1 MTIKKE
7 SWLIN
12 TLTICFILAAVV
24 LLWFLNNKSEY
35 VSETANDRFYSTL
48 LVAELR
54 NSSEELT
61 RQVRIYAATGSAAA
75 EEAYN
80 RVLAVRGG
88 QESRPANAIVSPG
101 QKRVL
106 LDLLKEHGITDEEFS
121 LVEKANAL
129 SDALVAL
136 EVESMNA
143 VKGLFKN
150 ALGQYTVQAE
160 PDRELALKLV
170 FSDDYSAEV
179 RKIMEPMNEFQDKVN
194 RRTDEAIRDAKG
206 RQSVAQRLSAAS
218 LAMVFTIALFNLF
231 YNHFSIT
238 RHLSAIAETLKNVM
252 VNGKID
258 LSKKIELQSND
269 EIGHLAGFFNK
280 IMEMLQ
286 SSTNETKTAV
296 NHLVSISEELSAI
309 SDTLAS
315 GAEESLTQSNTI
327 AGTTEQMSVNMSA
340 MASGAK
346 QASVNAGEVAGAAEQ
361 MSVNMNTI
369 AVAIEE
375 MSAIIKQI
383 ADNTSEVHKVAT
395 DAMDKAVDATG
406 VMNKLGVSAKE
417 IGKVT
422 DVIKN
427 LANKTN
433 LLALNATIEA
443 ASAGESGKGFAV
455 VAGEIKELA
464 NQSAQSADDITRRV
478 DDIQSGT
485 SNAVNVIHSVSDII
499 AMINQSVKTIAGHVE
514 KQTRA
519 SSEIASNVV
528 QANTGAKRVADAIGE
543 VARGVNDVSRNA
555 EETAQGAHH
564 VSGNVAAMA
573 VAASETVR
581 GANQINSYSGDLTK
595 IANELKQSVNHY
607 Q

>member
-12 TLTICFILAAVV
+12 TMTICFILAAVV

-61 RQVRIYAATGSAAA
+61 RQVRIYAATGSSAA

-88 QESRPANAIVSPG
+88 EEPRPANATVSPG

-106 LDLLKEHGITDEEFS
+106 LDLLKEHGVTDEEFS
-121 LVEKANAL
+121 LVEKANTL

-136 EVESMNA
+136 EIESMNA

-150 ALGQYTVQAE
+150 TLGQYTVRAE

-170 FSDDYSAEV
+170 FSDGYSDEV

-194 RRTDEAIRDAKG
+194 KRTDEAIRDAREQQG
-206 RQSVAQRLSAAS
+206 VAQRLSAAS

-238 RHLSAIAETLKNVM
+238 RHLSAIAETLKSVM
-252 VNGKID
+252 TSGKID

-286 SSTNETKTAV
+286 SSANETKTAV
-296 NHLVSISEELSAI
+296 SHLVSISEELSAI
-309 SDTLAS
+309 SGTLAS
-315 GAEESLTQSNTI
+315 GAEESLTQSNTV
-327 AGTTEQMSVNMSA
+327 AGTTEQMSVNISA

-346 QASVNAGEVAGAAEQ
+346 QASVDAGEAAGAAEQ
-361 MSVNMNTI
+361 MSANMNTI
-369 AVAIEE
+369 AAAIEE

-383 ADNTSEVHKVAT
+383 ADNTSEVHKVAA
-395 DAMDKAVDATG
+395 DAMDKAADATG
-406 VMNKLGVSAKE
+406 VMNKLGAAAKE
-417 IGKVT
+417 IGEVT
-422 DVIKN
+422 RVIKKI
-427 LANKTN
+427 ADKTN

-443 ASAGESGKGFAV
+443 ASAGEAGKGFAV

-464 NQSAQSADDITRRV
+464 NQSARNADDINRRV
-478 DDIQSGT
+478 DNIQSGT
-485 SNAVNVIHSVSDII
+485 SNAVNVIRNVSGII
-499 AMINQSVKTIAGHVE
+499 AMINKSVETIAGNVE
-514 KQTRA
+514 KQTRT
-519 SSEIASNVV
+519 SSEIASNVA

-543 VARGVNDVSRNA
+543 VARGSNDVSRNA
-555 EETAQGAHH
+555 GETAQGAHH

-573 VAASETVR
+573 VAAREAVQ
-581 GANQINSYSGDLTK
+581 GANQINGYSGDLAK
-595 IANELKQSVNHY
+595 IANELKQSVSRY
-607 Q
+607 K